1 MSKDLDIVQPSTDLI
16 LNKTVNQ
23 LIIDQ
28 PEHGKMLSII
38 EENLPEI
45 KRGSNLFFKTQ
56 SQFMDNML
64 TVSHLTPLRNARQI
78 LAEMN
83 KTTEAVKEFHFK
95 VKKSEINIK
104 MKERD
109 LIQEQD
115 HLKRDLLELEIME
128 LMSQLET
135 SKGYLSG
142 AIRKLTNYSEQYVA
156 ILKAHGKENFTEED
170 FEKEEEEYH
179 IKKAFEQGI
188 TAARSRGGII
198 DEGNLIYF
206 NQIGINGAAAQK
218 DVIDYLNAENNLF
231 KDNKE
236 PTHAMFLLFLDAV
249 YKKYSGSAKKLAE
262 FKGMLGTVSK
272 DALLIQHKEDAQ

>member
-1 MSKDLDIVQPSTDLI
+1 MSKDLNIVSQSTDLV
-16 LNKTVNQ
+16 LNKTVSQ
-23 LIIDQ
+23 LITDH
-28 PEHGKMLSII
+28 PEHGKMLAII
-38 EENLPEI
+38 EESLPEI
-45 KRGSNLFFKTQ
+45 KRGSSLFFKTQ

-64 TVSHLTPLRNARQI
+64 TVSHPTPLRNARQI

-109 LIQEQD
+109 FALESDDLKKELI
-115 HLKRDLLELEIME
+115 ELEIFE
-128 LMSQLET
+128 LTSQLET

-142 AIRKLTNYSEQYVA
+142 AIRKLTNYTEQFKS

-179 IKKAFEQGI
+179 IKKAFEQGL
-188 TAARSRGGII
+188 TAARSRGGVI

-206 NQIGINGAAAQK
+206 TQIGINGAAAQK
-218 DVIDYLNAENNLF
+218 DVIEYLNAEADLF

-236 PTHAMFLLFLDAV
+236 PTHAMFLSFLNAV
-249 YKKYSGSAKKLAE
+249 YNKYAGSAKKLAE
-262 FKGMLGTVSK
+262 FKGLIGTVSNN
-272 DALLIQHKEDAQ
+272 ALLLETKKAT